1 MNKLRI
7 SISTDYILLM
17 DSILEHK
24 KLYHFKSKTLK
35 KKHFSDRLGYFN
47 DKAVEVCLF
56 KHNVKHVKY
65 KLDYIRLKEFLD
77 LYTIIKSTKSFP
89 LHIS

>member
-1 MNKLRI
+1 MH
-7 SISTDYILLM
+7 Y
-17 DSILEHK
+17 ILEHK
-24 KLYHFKSKTLK
+24 KLFHFKIKTFRK
-35 KKHFSDRLGYFN
+35 KISDRLRYFDN
-47 DKAVEVCLF
+47 KAAEVCLF

>member
-1 MNKLRI
+1 MSKYSNQNI
-7 SISTDYILLM
+7 S
-17 DSILEHK
+17 
-24 KLYHFKSKTLK
+24 